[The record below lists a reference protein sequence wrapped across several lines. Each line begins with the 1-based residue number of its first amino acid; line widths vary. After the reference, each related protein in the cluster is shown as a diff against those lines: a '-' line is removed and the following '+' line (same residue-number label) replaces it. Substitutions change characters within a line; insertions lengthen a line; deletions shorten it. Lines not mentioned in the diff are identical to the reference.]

1 MSSIN
6 RFARAVAALT
16 VSLSVAYAFAA
27 EEITVF
33 KSASCGCCAKWVEH
47 LRKNGYEVR
56 VSNIEAMNAVKAR
69 FNVPAEMR
77 SCHTAVIG
85 GYVIEGH
92 VPAGDIQRLLKEKPK
107 VAGLAVAGMPL
118 GSPGMEVPDGTVQP
132 HVVEIIDQQG
142 EAIAFAQH

>member
-1 MSSIN
+1 MSLSK
-6 RFARAVAALT
+6 RFGGAVAALAM
-16 VSLSVAYAFAA
+16 SLPVAHAFAA

-33 KSASCGCCAKWVEH
+33 KSPACGCCAKWVEH

-56 VSNIEAMNAVKAR
+56 VSNIEAMSAVKGR

-92 VPAGDIQRLLKEKPK
+92 VPASDIQRLLKEKPR
-107 VAGLAVAGMPL
+107 VVGLAVPGMPL
-118 GSPGMEVPDGTVQP
+118 GAPGMEGSRSEPYSVMSFTKEGASAV
-132 HVVEIIDQQG
+132 
-142 EAIAFAQH
+142 FAKH

>member
-1 MSSIN
+1 MSLTN
-6 RFARAVAALT
+6 RFAGAVAALT
-16 VSLSVAYAFAA
+16 VSLSIAHAFAA

-47 LRKNGYEVR
+47 LRKDGYEVR
-56 VSNIEAMNAVKAR
+56 VTNIEAMNAVKAR

-92 VPAGDIQRLLKEKPK
+92 VPASDIQRLLKEKPK

-118 GSPGMEVPDGTVQP
+118 GSPGMEGARAERYSVMRFTKEGASAV
-132 HVVEIIDQQG
+132 
-142 EAIAFAQH
+142 FAKH

>member
-1 MSSIN
+1 MSLTN
-6 RFARAVAALT
+6 RFAGAVAALT
-16 VSLSVAYAFAA
+16 VSLSIAHAFAA

-47 LRKNGYEVR
+47 LRKDGYEVR
-56 VSNIEAMNAVKAR
+56 VTNIEAMNAVKAR

-92 VPAGDIQRLLKEKPK
+92 VPASDIQRLLKEKPK

-118 GSPGMEVPDGTVQP
+118 GSPGMEGARAERYSVMSFTKEGASAV
-132 HVVEIIDQQG
+132 
-142 EAIAFAQH
+142 FAKH